1 MPNITFTIGDKPF
14 SLTPEQVRFPLSCR
28 LWSIQF
34 EVSLLPSILYFY
46 ISKVTY
52 LFSVYSENWRRHCSS
67 LHQWVHG
74 FGCAASTWSSMVCYL
89 SPHFIASVYIY
100 TFLFRCFCLSLSWK
114 CMIAGFLVM
123 YSWERIIPSS
133 TMVTWKLVLQKLLSD
148 SLAMLLKC
156 FDQMFLWH
164 CCRVLSNEIAC
175 KCPCC
180 FRHIRT
186 MLW

>member
-1 MPNITFTIGDKPF
+1 
-14 SLTPEQVRFPLSCR
+14 
-28 LWSIQF
+28 
-34 EVSLLPSILYFY
+34 
-46 ISKVTY
+46 
-52 LFSVYSENWRRHCSS
+52 
-67 LHQWVHG
+67 
-74 FGCAASTWSSMVCYL
+74 
-89 SPHFIASVYIY
+89 
-100 TFLFRCFCLSLSWK
+100 
-114 CMIAGFLVM
+114 LVM